1 MKKLLYILL
10 FVAVPTLMVAQ
21 DKLLPV
27 QQQDYTKEMGDSAYS
42 QGRFGEAVKIYESL
56 IAANGGNVELYYNL
70 GNAAYRSNMIGKA
83 ILNYERALRIDPTD
97 EDVKA
102 NLEFVQSRTKDEIP
116 EQYEFFLSSWFDSI
130 ANLLGVT
137 AWAVIAVVA
146 FVFMLLMVTVLV
158 FNNGS
163 KRKFATVMAL
173 LSVFVVIF
181 ANIAANSMH
190 GKSNDTAAAIIMREE
205 VALKSTPDNSGIVL
219 TKVHEGRKVKIVDDT
234 MNEWKEISL
243 EDGTVG
249 WVQANVLE
257 RIKQ

>member
-42 QGRFGEAVKIYESL
+42 QGRFGESVKIYESL

-130 ANLLGVT
+130 ANLLDVT

-146 FVFMLLMVTVLV
+146 FVFMLLMVAVLV

-181 ANIAANSMH
+181 ANIAANSMY

-219 TKVHEGRKVKIVDDT
+219 TKVHEGRKVEIVDDT

-249 WVQANVLE
+249 WVQTNVLE